1 MALKKKNYFLTVVI
15 PAYNEADN
23 IKNGTL
29 DKVGDY
35 LKKQKFTWEVLVV
48 DDKSTDSTLKLAQNY
63 VKKHKGFRVS
73 AQPHRGKGGTVI
85 AGMLEARGEIVL
97 FTDMDQATPLTEF
110 DKFIPKFKKGAD
122 VVIGVRT
129 GREGAPLIRKAM
141 AYGFSLL
148 RSIILRLPYSDTQ
161 CGFKAFR
168 QDASREIFK
177 RLKVFSEEQKIKG
190 AAVTAGFDLEVLYVA
205 RKLGLKVAEV
215 SVDWH
220 HQDTKRVNPI
230 KDAWQGLRDLIRVRL
245 NAFQGKY
252 KINPK

>member
-48 DDKSTDSTLKLAQNY
+48 DDESTDNTLKLAQDFS
-63 VKKHKGFRVS
+63 KKNKGFRVS

-85 AGMLEARGEIVL
+85 AGMLEAKGQVVL
-97 FTDMDQATPLTEF
+97 FTDMDQATPISEF
-110 DKFIPKFKKGAD
+110 DKFISKFKKGAD
-122 VVIGVRT
+122 VVIGVRA
-129 GREGAPLIRKAM
+129 GREGAPIIRKAM

-148 RSIILRLPYSDTQ
+148 RSLILRLPYSDTQ
-161 CGFKAFR
+161 CGFKAFNKE
-168 QDASREIFK
+168 ASKEIFK
-177 RLKVFSEEQKIKG
+177 RLKVFSEEQKVKG

-205 RKLGLKVAEV
+205 RKLGMKVVEV
-215 SVDWH
+215 PVTWH
-220 HQDTKRVNPI
+220 HQETKRVNPLR
-230 KDAWQGLRDLIRVRL
+230 DAWQGLRDLLKVRI
-245 NAFQGKY
+245 NAFGGKY
-252 KINPK
+252 RV